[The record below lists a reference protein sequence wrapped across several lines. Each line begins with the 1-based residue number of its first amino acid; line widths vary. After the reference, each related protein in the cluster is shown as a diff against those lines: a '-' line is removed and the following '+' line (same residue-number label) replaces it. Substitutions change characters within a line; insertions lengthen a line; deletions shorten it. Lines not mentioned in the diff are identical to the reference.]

1 MTRRGDGAAGRGGLL
16 RAWCSPRSYGL
27 VVVLIVV
34 TYTLALVTDRFRT
47 AAPLL
52 LAQAGTVWLALW
64 RSRARRRLRR
74 WATVVV
80 GLAVLGAAVDTLAGG
95 RSRVAALA
103 FAVATVLYLVA
114 PLSIVGHI
122 AVRRGVDR
130 ETALGALAAYLLLGM
145 AFAFGYRCLAGL
157 GHTPFFGAAGTGT
170 LAQDLFFSFVT
181 LTTTGYGNLVPAG
194 TAGQTVAVL
203 EALLGQLF
211 LVTAVSKIVEVW
223 RPRGWR
229 RGDHDDSAGDG
240 ADDGR

>member
-1 MTRRGDGAAGRGGLL
+1 MTRRGDGAAGRGGLV

-122 AVRRGVDR
+122 AVRLAASAGERSHPS
-130 ETALGALAAYLLLGM
+130 ETADHHVPERHDPDALHH
-145 AFAFGYRCLAGL
+145 AG
-157 GHTPFFGAAGTGT
+157 GRAERADG
-170 LAQDLFFSFVT
+170 
-181 LTTTGYGNLVPAG
+181 
-194 TAGQTVAVL
+194 
-203 EALLGQLF
+203 F
-211 LVTAVSKIVEVW
+211 L
-223 RPRGWR
+223 
-229 RGDHDDSAGDG
+229 
-240 ADDGR
+240 